1 MSNNA
6 PLSVLMENARGK
18 LIQSFNQVIDETRLP
33 AYLYEG
39 MLCELLAEIRNRK
52 NLELI
57 SDINAM
63 ESENDGTE
71 EEKDNENFEARKKNP
86 QGRRKDE

>member
-1 MSNNA
+1 MSNTV

-18 LIQSFNQVIDETRLP
+18 LIQTFNQVIDETRLP

-39 MLCELLAEIRNRK
+39 MLAELLAEVRNRK

-63 ESENDGTE
+63 KNEKDGTE
-71 EEKDNENFEARKKNP
+71 EEKDNENFAGN
-86 QGRRKDE
+86 

>member
-1 MSNNA
+1 MSKKV

-18 LIQSFNQVIDETRLP
+18 LVQAFNQVIDETRLP

-39 MLCELLAEIRNRK
+39 MLLELLSEVRNRK

-63 ESENDGTE
+63 ESENDDAE
-71 EEKDNENFEARKKNP
+71 EEK
-86 QGRRKDE
+86 

>member
-1 MSNNA
+1 MDNGI

-18 LIQSFNQVIDETRLP
+18 LVQAFNQLLDETKLP
-33 AYLYEG
+33 AYLMEG
-39 MLCELLAEIRNRK
+39 MLLELLSETRNRK

-63 ESENDGTE
+63 QNKENTE
-71 EEKDNENFEARKKNP
+71 EV
-86 QGRRKDE
+86 

>member
-1 MSNNA
+1 MNNGT

-18 LIQSFNQVIDETRLP
+18 LIQAFNQVIDETKLP
-33 AYLYEG
+33 AYLMEG
-39 MLCELLAEIRNRK
+39 MLLELLSETRNRK

-63 ESENDGTE
+63 QNKEKTE
-71 EEKDNENFEARKKNP
+71 EA
-86 QGRRKDE
+86 

>member
-1 MSNNA
+1 MSNKV
-6 PLSVLMENARGK
+6 PLSVLMESTRGK
-18 LIQSFNQVIDETRLP
+18 LIQAFNQVIDETRLP

-39 MLCELLAEIRNRK
+39 MLAELLAEVRNRK

-63 ESENDGTE
+63 KNEKDGTE
-71 EEKDNENFEARKKNP
+71 EEKDNENFAGN
-86 QGRRKDE
+86 